1 MLELNRD
8 DVVPGERILIVDDLL
23 ATGGMLMLF
32 YDALC
37 ECLSFS
43 RHCQGSMHA
52 YVMFVC
58 VLCVLF
64 SAIL

>member
-23 ATGGMLMLF
+23 ATGGMLMLL

-37 ECLSFS
+37 ECL
-43 RHCQGSMHA
+43 H
-52 YVMFVC
+52 VC
-58 VLCVLF
+58 E
-64 SAIL
+64 